1 MRGGVCQGMT
11 LVAFDFDGTLSA
23 TDVSV
28 LLGREHDVES
38 EVRGLIEQGYR
49 GDLDFERSLR
59 QRVALLE
66 GMREEDVAEAFRRC
80 KLREGAAEMI
90 ADLRRSGASVAIV
103 TGSFRRGVEAAL
115 DRGGVAVDHLAANR
129 LVLEDGAVTG
139 EVEGPL
145 VDGGKE
151 RAFRE
156 IVAAADV
163 PRVATVAVGD
173 GSLDLPVLR
182 AAGTAV
188 GFRPV
193 PLVEENVDAVVT
205 SIRKLRL
212 YFQQNGFVETTDSAG
227 S

>member
-1 MRGGVCQGMT
+1 MT
-11 LVAFDFDGTLSA
+11 VVAFDFDGTLSR

-38 EVRGLIEQGYR
+38 EVRGLIERGYR

-66 GMREEDVAEAFRRC
+66 GMREEDVEEAFQRC
-80 KLREGAAEMI
+80 KLREDAAEMI
-90 ADLRRSGASVAIV
+90 AELRRSGASVAIV
-103 TGSFRRGVEAAL
+103 TGSFGRGVEAAL
-115 DRGGVAVDHLAANR
+115 DRAGVAVDHLAANR

-145 VDGGKE
+145 VGGDKE

-156 IVAAADV
+156 IVAAASV
-163 PRVATVAVGD
+163 SHGETVAVGD
-173 GSLDLPVLR
+173 GLLDLPMLR
-182 AAGTAV
+182 AAGTAI
-188 GFRPV
+188 GFNPV

-205 SIRKLRL
+205 SVRKLRL
-212 YFQQNGFVETTDSAG
+212 YFQQNGIVEADG
-227 S
+227 PVGG